1 MFFTDGKLRGLEKFM
16 QLPKYP
22 TKKGGGK
29 YRSSYNY
36 TKGDC
41 NCVNCLHWKKK
52 YGCSQ
57 KVCPYIQERIDCGAC
72 SFDEIL
78 HVAFIDVNSKKLKNR
93 INLYVKE
100 SKTMNVKFRND
111 KHKELFYKTIEGKYK
126 TNNAFMSAVYLM
138 TADIFLWKQ
147 VCLNVGMKEILFD
160 KIRLKKSTPESYAL
174 YCAAKDLYLG
184 TEHISMCDLTDDE
197 IIPKKVF
204 ELICNAVAIR
214 RFGIGILDCN

>member
-16 QLPKYP
+16 SLPRYP
-22 TKKGGGK
+22 ARKGGGT

-41 NCVNCLHWKKK
+41 ECVNCLHWKKRL
-52 YGCSQ
+52 GCSQ
-57 KVCPYIQERIDCGAC
+57 IICPYIQKRIDCGSC

-78 HVAFIDVNSKKLKNR
+78 HVAFIDVNNKKLQDR
-93 INLYVKE
+93 INLYVRE
-100 SKTMNVKFRND
+100 SKTMEVKFRND
-111 KHKELFYKTIEGKYK
+111 KHKELFYKAIESKYK
-126 TNNAFMSAVYLM
+126 MNNKLMSAVYLM

-147 VCLNVGMKEILFD
+147 VCSNVGMKEILFE
-160 KIRLKKSTPESYAL
+160 KIRLKKSSPESYAL

-184 TEHISMCDLTDDE
+184 TEHISMCDLTDDD

-214 RFGIGILDCN
+214 RFGIAILKCN